1 MAEAGDPPD
10 YFRTTHD
17 PPPAGRFPGARRV
30 SLISPSLLVSAIL
43 ILAVSQLLYAFWP
56 YPRRAYLPV
65 LILTT
70 AGILLGQ
77 LWDLVGL
84 PSLRVGSANL
94 LPALIFAVALQPL
107 AHRLPIRLR

>member
-1 MAEAGDPPD
+1 
-10 YFRTTHD
+10 
-17 PPPAGRFPGARRV
+17 V
-30 SLISPSLLVSAIL
+30 SLISPSLLVSEIL

-77 LWDLVGL
+77 LWDLLGL
-84 PSLRVGSANL
+84 PSVRVGSANL